1 MIKIEISKD
10 LIKINGHAEYAD
22 HGKDIVCASVSSVVY
37 TTVNGILNVDKNAI
51 KFTDKN
57 DEMNISIISKDKVIK
72 ILINSMIDILEDLE
86 RQYPENIKIVKGE

>member
-1 MIKIEISKD
+1 MIKIKISNE
-10 LIKINGHAEYAD
+10 LIKISGHAGYDD

-51 KFTDKN
+51 KFTDKK
-57 DEMNISIISKDKVIK
+57 DVMTIDIKSKDRVIK
-72 ILINSMIDILEDLE
+72 LLINSMVDILEDLE